1 MALQLLF
8 KTSLLIMVFGSALAS
23 MKATIKRYFSATD
36 FNATSCPV
44 AYSFNNNN
52 SNPPCCSGI
61 MYEGCAQYE
70 KGPQCWASETAPKG
84 AYGWIVLT
92 PPAKSG
98 KTEDCLPIPT
108 DGIGKALGPDTPLY
122 PVNLEAVQPK
132 ASGPKNTCVL
142 ACNMSEVT
150 RTGVDP
156 CNKGT
161 IPAGKPL
168 PPWLLPP
175 FQTQGSAQVFKEP
188 LVMSCYFGGKGFMND
203 PTMGM
208 CGYGVFLRNTEGE
221 YCKTYTEPK
230 GCPIVWNDSRD
241 LPCCGGSKQCNQNPP
256 PMCCGCQLDN
266 S

>member
-1 MALQLLF
+1 
-8 KTSLLIMVFGSALAS
+8 MV
-23 MKATIKRYFSATD
+23 R
-36 FNATSCPV
+36 NAGQV
-44 AYSFNNNN
+44 R
-52 SNPPCCSGI
+52 
-61 MYEGCAQYE
+61 
-70 KGPQCWASETAPKG
+70 TAPKG
-84 AYGWIVLT
+84 AYGWINIDST
-92 PPAKSG
+92 G
-98 KTEDCLPIPT
+98 KKWENGGLFT
-108 DGIGKALGPDTPLY
+108 DSDVEQGKALGPDTPLY

-150 RTGVDP
+150 RTCVDP

-208 CGYGVFLRNTEGE
+208 CGYGVFLRNSEGE
-221 YCKTYTEPK
+221 YCKTFTEPK
-230 GCPIVWNDSRD
+230 GCPAPWNDPRY
-241 LPCCGGSKQCNQNPP
+241 LPCCGGSSQCSQTPP
-256 PMCCGCQLDN
+256 LCAVDANWPCYG
-266 S
+266 